1 MRTTALRYARTLR
14 RLRPW
19 QVAGRLVAAAKRKA
33 GLTRIPAPP
42 VPLVPRLLPRV
53 PFPTH
58 EPWNTREAIR
68 TGRFRFLNEAADL
81 GRPVDWT
88 AAGRPLLWRFNLHY
102 FHYLHLLTPDEQEE
116 LCRSWAT
123 ANPPGKGVGW
133 HPYPT
138 ALRIVNWSRAGVSEP
153 ELLASLYR
161 QAAFLFRNLETYIGG
176 NHLLENARALVVAGL
191 FFEGQGEAPRWL
203 AKGLD
208 LYRRET
214 REQIL
219 PDGGHYERSPMYHAL
234 MLEGYLD
241 VLNVLPHDHPD
252 RVWLL
257 ETAKRM
263 GDALATMTHPDGRLA
278 LFNDATHEIA
288 LSPEAL
294 TRYLHALTGHT
305 PRARVSLPDT
315 GYFTHRDEEI
325 CLIIDGGPVG
335 PDHLLAHAHA
345 DVFSY
350 ELAVGGERF
359 VVDSGVFEYP
369 AGPMRAYVRS
379 TEAHNTVCIDGL
391 DQVEC
396 WDSFRVARRFAPE
409 AITFEQSDGATR
421 FEGTF
426 GGYARLI
433 GDGLRH
439 HRQVR
444 VEPGRRRITV
454 RDRVEGRGRHR
465 VESRIHLHPS
475 VTVTP
480 EDDGFMLRR
489 GDATC
494 RIVVEAGAVQ
504 VTEGWHCPRF
514 GVCERNPVLVL
525 GDALPLPAE
534 LVYRIEY

>member
-1 MRTTALRYARTLR
+1 MRTTALLYARTLR
-14 RLRPW
+14 HLRPW
-19 QVAGRLVAAAKRKA
+19 QVAGRLVAAAKRKV
-33 GLTRIPAPP
+33 GSSRIPAPP
-42 VPLVPRLLPRV
+42 APLVPRLSPRV
-53 PFPTH
+53 PFPAH
-58 EPWNTREAIR
+58 EPWNTREAMR
-68 TGRFRFLNEAADL
+68 GGRFRFLNEAAEL
-81 GRPVDWT
+81 GFPPDWVV
-88 AAGRPLLWRFNLHY
+88 ADRPLLWRFNLHY
-102 FHYLHLLTPDEQEE
+102 FHYLHLLSPDEQAA
-116 LCRSWAT
+116 LCRSWVA

-153 ELLASLYR
+153 DLLASLYR
-161 QAAFLFRNLETYIGG
+161 QAAFLFRNLETHIGG

-241 VLNVLPHDHPD
+241 VLNVLPHGHPD

-294 TRYLHALTGHT
+294 TGYLHALTGHT

-315 GYFTHRDEEI
+315 GYFTHRDEAVS
-325 CLIIDGGPVG
+325 LIIDGGPVG

-345 DVFSY
+345 DIFSY
-350 ELAVGGERF
+350 ELAVHGETF

-379 TEAHNTVCIDGL
+379 TEAHNTVCIDGV

-396 WDSFRVARRFAPE
+396 WGSFRVARRFAPE
-409 AITFEQSDGATR
+409 AVVFERSDETTL

-480 EDDGFMLRR
+480 EDDGFTLRR
-489 GDATC
+489 GETTC
-494 RIVVEAGAVQ
+494 RVVAEAGTVR
-504 VTEGWHCPRF
+504 VTDGWYCPRF
-514 GVCERNPVLVL
+514 GVREKNPVLVL
-525 GDALPLPAE
+525 GGALALPVTLAC
-534 LVYRIEY
+534 RFEY